1 MEDKFTELFKEILE
15 MEGQDLDV
23 NASFREFENWNS
35 LANLSVI
42 AMLDDEF
49 GVHIENK
56 DFKNIHTVSEL
67 IAEVKKRM
75 Q

>member
-1 MEDKFTELFKEILE
+1 MEEKFTELFKEILE
-15 MEGQDLDV
+15 MEGQNLDL
-23 NASFREFENWNS
+23 NAPFRELENWNS

-67 IAEVKKRM
+67 LAEVKKRM
-75 Q
+75 